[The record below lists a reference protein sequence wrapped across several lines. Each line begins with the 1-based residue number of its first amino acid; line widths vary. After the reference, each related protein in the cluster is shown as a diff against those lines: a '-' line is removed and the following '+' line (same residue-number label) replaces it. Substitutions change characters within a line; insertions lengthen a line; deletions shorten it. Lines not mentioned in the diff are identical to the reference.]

1 MELCGKQLTRE
12 EPVKQVEKHKDQY
25 GLNTC
30 LDAIELLKS
39 TWYCQ
44 KKEKVEVQLLEAPLL
59 DGIRAH
65 PAYGYRRILPKLRDW
80 GYEVGE
86 FVVRRLLKH
95 GNLRLVRSIRK
106 PRLSRLRKYLKQT
119 EYRWLQAVSIRERRG
134 TRTWNRSMGTSKE
147 KVTACSSMQGTGG
160 G

>member
-1 MELCGKQLTRE
+1 M
-12 EPVKQVEKHKDQY
+12 
-25 GLNTC
+25 
-30 LDAIELLKS
+30 
-39 TWYCQ
+39 
-44 KKEKVEVQLLEAPLL
+44 

-119 EYRWLQAVSIRERRG
+119 EYRWLQAVSIRERAKICFSENGAKGNTYMESFNGHFKGESDSLFFDARDRWG
-134 TRTWNRSMGTSKE
+134 LRRAIALQIE
-147 KVTACSSMQGTGG
+147 
-160 G
+160 